1 MDLVLN
7 VLDRHLLT
15 PFVYPA
21 TWPEN
26 ECFRQFLSLLLV
38 VNAGGVIMYFS
49 LAGFSFFFVFDR
61 TLMKHPLILE
71 DQVRKEI
78 MVTLK
83 SVPFMS
89 FPTVLLFLL
98 EVRGYSRLYLSNFS
112 WPHFVMD
119 IIFSTLCFLVF
130 TDAVIYWIHR
140 GLHHRSVY
148 KYLHKVHHR
157 WKVPTPFASHA
168 FHPID
173 GFLQSVPYHLYPFI
187 FPLNKYVYLALF
199 VFVNIWTVSIH
210 DGDYRVPEMLR
221 PLINGSA
228 HHTDHHLLY
237 NCNYGQYF
245 TLWDRIG
252 GSFRYPNAFQGNA
265 PIDEL
270 KENGNKMEW
279 WSTT

>member
-7 VLDRHLLT
+7 VLDQQLLT
-15 PFVYPA
+15 PYVYPA

-26 ECFRQFLSLLLV
+26 DWLRQFFSLLLV
-38 VNAGGVIMYFS
+38 VNVGGVIMYFS
-49 LAGFSFFFVFDR
+49 LASFSFLVVFDR
-61 TLMKHPLILE
+61 TLMQHPLILE
-71 DQVRKEI
+71 NQIQKEI

-98 EVRGYSRLYLSNFS
+98 EVRGYSRLYLPSNFA
-112 WPHFVMD
+112 WPNFIGD
-119 IIFSTLCFLVF
+119 IIFSTLCFLIF
-130 TDAVIYWIHR
+130 TDALIYWIHR

-168 FHPID
+168 FHPLD
-173 GFLQSVPYHLYPFI
+173 GFLQSFPYHLYPFI

-210 DGDYRVPEMLR
+210 DGDYRVPELLR
-221 PLINGSA
+221 PVINGSA

-237 NCNYGQYF
+237 NYNYGQYF

-252 GSFRYPNAFQGNA
+252 GSFREPNAFQGKA
-265 PIDEL
+265 PIDDL
-270 KENGNKMEW
+270 KKNGGKME
-279 WSTT
+279 

>member
-7 VLDRHLLT
+7 VLDQHLLT
-15 PFVYPA
+15 TYVYPE

-26 ECFRQFLSLLLV
+26 DSLRQFLSLLLV
-38 VNAGGVIMYFS
+38 VNVGGVIMYFS
-49 LAGFSFFFVFDR
+49 LASFSFFVVFDR
-61 TLMKHPLILE
+61 TLMHHPLIL
-71 DQVRKEI
+71 DNQIRKEI
-78 MVTLK
+78 AVTLK

-98 EVRGYSRLYLSNFS
+98 EVRGYSRLYLPSNFT
-112 WPHFVMD
+112 WPQFVWD
-119 IIFSTLCFLVF
+119 IIFSTICFLVF
-130 TDAVIYWIHR
+130 TDALIYWIHR

-168 FHPID
+168 FHPVD
-173 GFLQSVPYHLYPFI
+173 GFLQSFPYHLYPFI
-187 FPLNKYVYLALF
+187 FPLNKYVYLVLF

-210 DGDYRVPEMLR
+210 DGDYRVPELLR
-221 PLINGSA
+221 PFINGSA

-237 NCNYGQYF
+237 NYNYGQYF

-252 GSFRYPNAFQGNA
+252 GSFRYPNAFCGKA
-265 PIDEL
+265 PIEDL
-270 KENGNKMEW
+270 KKNGGKMD
-279 WSTT
+279 

>member
-1 MDLVLN
+1 MDLVLGI
-7 VLDRHLLT
+7 LDQNLLT
-15 PFVYPA
+15 PYVYPA

-26 ECFRQFLSLLLV
+26 DLFRQFLSLLV
-38 VNAGGVIMYFS
+38 VTNVGGVTLYFC
-49 LAGFSFFFVFDR
+49 LASFSFLFVFDR
-61 TLMKHPLILE
+61 TLMQHPLILE
-71 DQVRKEI
+71 NQIQKEI

-83 SVPFMS
+83 STPFMS
-89 FPTVLLFLL
+89 LPTVLLFVL
-98 EVRGYSRLYLSNFS
+98 EVRGYSRLYLPSNFA
-112 WPHFVMD
+112 WPQFVGD
-119 IIFSTLCFLVF
+119 IFFSSITFLVF
-130 TDAVIYWIHR
+130 TDSLIYWIHR

-168 FHPID
+168 FHPVD
-173 GFLQSVPYHLYPFI
+173 GFLQSVPYHLFPFI

-210 DGDYRVPEMLR
+210 DGDYRVPKILQ
-221 PLINGSA
+221 PVINGSA

-252 GSFRYPNAFQGNA
+252 GSFRHPSAFQGKA

-270 KENGNKMEW
+270 KKNGGKME
-279 WSTT
+279 